1 MVEAD
6 EEGGLGF
13 ERGAGEVVGDVGEG
27 FGGEGPREEEV
38 VYYGWD
44 VVGGFEDGASGRFYG
59 CGVGFSGRGGRRL
72 VDGKDGD
79 GRKILTFPL

>member
-13 ERGAGEVVGDVGEG
+13 EGGAGEVIGDVGEG
-27 FGGEGPREEEV
+27 FGGEGPGEEEV

-44 VVGGFEDGASGRFYG
+44 VVGGFEDGLLG
-59 CGVGFSGRGGRRL
+59 
-72 VDGKDGD
+72 
-79 GRKILTFPL
+79 